1 VGPTD
6 RPAGHDSARAE
17 LLALVRAQVQIR
29 FSLTAE
35 TLADRVLSFP
45 FLDAAPDRRHGQVSR
60 LVLDDLYLAL
70 ACADGD
76 DDAWREFERAH
87 FAFIRDFSARFL
99 HGAEAGDL
107 ASTVI
112 ADLWQRRKIAQ
123 FQGRSSLRTWLGAVV
138 TRMALNAKAST
149 RLRVAASAPD
159 LATVDP
165 PASSDVGDDEGRAL
179 ARLMQQAI
187 GRLEPD
193 EKLLLLFHYEQGL
206 SLDAMAPLLGASK
219 ATLSRRISALRDRLR
234 QDVETMAAALGGP
247 RAAESLRPAID
258 RARAEFDLAALLGG
272 TRVKGDADG
281 RV

>member
-6 RPAGHDSARAE
+6 RRAGHDSARAE

-35 TLADRVLSFP
+35 TLADRVLSLP
-45 FLDAAPDRRHGQVSR
+45 FMDADPDRRHGQLAR

-76 DDAWREFERAH
+76 DDAWREVERAH
-87 FAFIRDFSARFL
+87 FAFIRDFAGRFL
-99 HGAEAGDL
+99 HGAEAEDL
-107 ASTVI
+107 AAAVI

-138 TRMALNAKAST
+138 TRMALNARASP
-149 RLRVAASAPD
+149 RLRAAATAPD

-165 PASSDVGDDEGRAL
+165 PAPPAVGDDEGRAL

-187 GRLEPD
+187 DRLDAE

-234 QDVETMAAALGGP
+234 QNVETMAVAERGP
-247 RAAESLRPAID
+247 RGAESLRPAID
-258 RARAEFDLAALLGG
+258 RAHAEFDLAALLGG
-272 TRVKGDADG
+272 ARVKGGADG